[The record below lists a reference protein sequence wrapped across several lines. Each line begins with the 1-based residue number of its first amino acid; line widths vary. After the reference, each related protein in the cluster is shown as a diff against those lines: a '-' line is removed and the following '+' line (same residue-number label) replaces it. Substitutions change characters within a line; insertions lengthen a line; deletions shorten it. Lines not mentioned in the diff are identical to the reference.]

1 MNERTRR
8 RLALLLHGAALTA
21 LALLVLGALSW
32 PGAAFCRRGG
42 VIVLLAAPW
51 TAVALVGWSAW
62 RSDHKRSAILALTLL
77 VVAAVALALGL
88 G

>member
-8 RLALLLHGAALTA
+8 RLALLLHGAALLA
-21 LALLVLGALSW
+21 LALLALGALRW
-32 PGAAFCRRGG
+32 PGAALCQRAGL
-42 VIVLLAAPW
+42 VVLLAAPW

-62 RSDHKRSAILALTLL
+62 RSDRKGSAILALTLL
-77 VVAAVALALGL
+77 AVAAAALALGL